1 MQRSD
6 ESEENDD
13 SRETKQGEITEDKG
27 KRRNGDRNVNGKT
40 EEQPSKKRKE
50 EPPSPQNGVKKPSP
64 EKSKKV

>member
-13 SRETKQGEITEDKG
+13 SRETKQGEITEDEGKG
-27 KRRNGDRNVNGKT
+27 RTEDRKVNGKK

-50 EPPSPQNGVKKPSP
+50 
-64 EKSKKV
+64 